1 MLTPSRD
8 LAHLMLMLALRQV
21 LQLAPISDEE
31 AEVGRLAKLG
41 FEQNMPDM
49 ETRAMLAATCYFLAR
64 LDLEFSIQ

>member
-8 LAHLMLMLALRQV
+8 LAHLILTLALRQV
-21 LQLAPISDEE
+21 LQLAPVSDEE

-41 FEQNMPDM
+41 FEQKMPDM
-49 ETRAMLAATCYFLAR
+49 ETRPMPAATCFFLAK